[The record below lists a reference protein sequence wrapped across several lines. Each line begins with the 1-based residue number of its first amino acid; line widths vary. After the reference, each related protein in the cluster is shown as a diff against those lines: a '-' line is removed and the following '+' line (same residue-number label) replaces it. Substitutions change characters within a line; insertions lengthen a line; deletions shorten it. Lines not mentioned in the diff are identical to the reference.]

1 MYLYDIVNNGV
12 VYMPVIVSG
21 SSTRREGMIPEVV
34 GLREGSVHTKSL
46 LRHVFVYTLRGLSVF
61 ELTCLRATLM

>member
-21 SSTRREGMIPEVV
+21 SSTRRESIIPEVV
-34 GLREGSVHTKSL
+34 GFR
-46 LRHVFVYTLRGLSVF
+46 RGWIRTRPDTSDPI
-61 ELTCLRATLM
+61 ASQ